1 MLKKPVIVVNFKTY
15 KQGTG
20 ANALKLAKLCDHVA
34 LELDASIAVAVQVI
48 DLARIASSVR
58 IPVFAQHADG
68 FELGAHT
75 GAISPEALQ
84 YAGAAGTLIN
94 HSEWKIPLR
103 NIVAAVKQCAKFD
116 LDVIAC
122 ADTPQAAK
130 EISVARPAFIAIEP
144 PELIGGTI
152 SVSAAR
158 PEVITETTRNV
169 RIPVLCGAGIHTRQD
184 VAKAIELG
192 TVGVL
197 VASGVVL
204 SKDPEAVL
212 KELVLGLRNE

>member
-20 ANALKLAKLCDHVA
+20 ANAVRLAKICEHVA
-34 LELDASIAVAVQVI
+34 LEMDASIAIAVQALDVAKVVSAV
-48 DLARIASSVR
+48 D
-58 IPVFAQHADG
+58 IPVLAQHVDG

-75 GAISPEALQ
+75 GSVSPEALQ
-84 YAGAAGTLIN
+84 FAGAAGSLIN

-103 NIVAAVKQCAKFD
+103 NIAAAVKQCRKFG

-122 ADTPQAAK
+122 ADTPESAREVA
-130 EISVARPAFIAIEP
+130 SARPDFIAIEP

-158 PEVITETTRNV
+158 PEIITQTTRSV
-169 RIPVLCGAGIHTRQD
+169 RLPVLCGAGIHTRED
-184 VAKAIELG
+184 VAKAKELG

-204 SKDPEAVL
+204 APDPEQVL
-212 KELVLGLRNE
+212 KQLVMGLR